1 MESASESPL
10 DDILIGKMTY
20 AWAQNAQIPCSYKES
35 ISSTNSQA
43 KEKGLADN
51 DFMLYLADE
60 QTMGRGRGQ
69 NSWTTIK
76 GAALL
81 STWCF
86 YLNDPPKVTF
96 PSRVGLALFKALQN
110 TWTYLP
116 FSLKA
121 PNDIY
126 IGDKKCAGLLIET
139 VTQGNEISTFIGL
152 GLNVIKK
159 PSEIPHATCLVDE
172 MPKQCPLLGSD
183 WVSFLDRFFFELT
196 EATQSAGEDLN
207 STDRENLKNILN
219 RLTLL
224 NTKFD
229 DVSETGDLSIGGK
242 TIPWN
247 KL

>member
-1 MESASESPL
+1 MDAESPL

-20 AWAQNAQIPCSYKES
+20 AWAQNSQIPCVYKES
-35 ISSTNSQA
+35 ISSTNTAA
-43 KEKGLADN
+43 KEQGLGEN
-51 DFMLYLADE
+51 DFILFLADE
-60 QTMGRGRGQ
+60 QKSGRGRGP
-69 NSWTTIK
+69 NTWTTIK
-76 GAALL
+76 GSALL

-86 YLNDPPKVTF
+86 YLNDPPQVTF

-110 TWTYLP
+110 TWTFLP

-152 GLNVIKK
+152 GLNVFKK
-159 PSEIPHATCLVDE
+159 PKEIPSATSLVDE

-196 EATQSAGEDLN
+196 EAAQSASEELN
-207 STDRENLKNILN
+207 TTERENLKNILN

-224 NTKFD
+224 NTKFE
-229 DVSETGDLSIGGK
+229 DVSAHGDLTIGGK